1 LRCERQRNA
10 LRLNGNTAL
19 TLDSHGIQ
27 YLRSHFAVGKA
38 ATELDKSIRNGR
50 FPMVNVCD
58 D

>member
-1 LRCERQRNA
+1 
-10 LRLNGNTAL
+10 
-19 TLDSHGIQ
+19 Q
-27 YLRSHFAVGKA
+27 YLLSHFAVGKA